1 VIPRLCFMSDGPR
14 STGGRPLLDVIEA
27 LARGGV
33 ELVVLREPSWTGAE
47 WTEAARRLEPARAR
61 GLRVVA
67 SRRLDV
73 ARALGLDG
81 VHLGREAVA
90 VGEARAFLGSH
101 ALVGYSAHDGAEAR
115 RAAAEGANY
124 VMLSPIYRTESKPG
138 TPARGCS
145 WLRQMRAD
153 LPIPA
158 LALGGVTPDRVPEVL
173 AAGASGVAAAAA
185 LGAAPDPEA
194 AAREFR
200 RALADELGR

>member
-1 VIPRLCFMSDGPR
+1 MSDGPR
-14 STGGRPLLDVIEA
+14 GTGGRPLLDVIEA

-33 ELVVLREPSWTGAE
+33 ELVVLRERDWTGAE

-81 VHLGREAVA
+81 VQLGLEAVSVSEARGFLGRD
-90 VGEARAFLGSH
+90 
-101 ALVGYSAHDGAEAR
+101 ALIGYSAHDGDEAR
-115 RAAAEGANY
+115 RAAADGASY
-124 VMLSPIYRTESKPG
+124 VMLSPVYETDSKPAAA
-138 TPARGCS
+138 ARGCA
-145 WLRQMRAD
+145 WLRQASAD
-153 LPIPA
+153 LPVPA
-158 LALGGVTPDRVPEVL
+158 LALGGLTVARVAEVL
-173 AAGASGVAAAAA
+173 AAGAFGVAAVAA

-200 RALADELGR
+200 HALADEAGR

>member
-1 VIPRLCFMSDGPR
+1 MIPRLCYLSDGPR
-14 STGGRPLLDVIEA
+14 GTGGRPLLDVIEA

-33 ELVVLREPSWTGAE
+33 ELVVLREREWTGAE

-81 VHLGREAVA
+81 VHLGAEAVPIREA
-90 VGEARAFLGSH
+90 RWFLGRD
-101 ALVGYSAHDGAEAR
+101 ALIGYSAHDRDEAL
-115 RAAAEGANY
+115 RAAAEGASY
-124 VMLSPIYRTESKPG
+124 LTLSPIYRTDSKPEA
-138 TPARGCS
+138 PPRGCD
-145 WLRQMRAD
+145 WLRDASAATAV
-153 LPIPA
+153 PV
-158 LALGGVTPDRVPEVL
+158 LALGGVTAARVGEIR
-173 AAGASGVAAAAA
+173 AAGAFGVAAVGA

-200 RALADELGR
+200 RALADEARR

>member
-1 VIPRLCFMSDGPR
+1 MSDGAR
-14 STGGRPLLDVIEA
+14 GTGGRSLFDVIEA

-33 ELVVLREPSWTGAE
+33 ELVVLRERDWTGAE
-47 WTEAARRLEPARAR
+47 WTEAARRLGPARAR

-81 VHLGREAVA
+81 VHLGREAVP
-90 VGEARAFLGSH
+90 VREARGFLGPD
-101 ALVGYSAHDGAEAR
+101 ALIGYSAHDGAEAR
-115 RAAAEGANY
+115 GAAQDGASY
-124 VMLSPIYRTESKPG
+124 VTLSPVYATDSKPEA
-138 TPARGCS
+138 PARGS
-145 WLRQMRAD
+145 DWLRSASRD

-158 LALGGVTPDRVPEVL
+158 LALGGLTAARVGEVL
-173 AAGASGVAAAAA
+173 AAGAFGVAAVGA

-200 RALADELGR
+200 RALADEEGR